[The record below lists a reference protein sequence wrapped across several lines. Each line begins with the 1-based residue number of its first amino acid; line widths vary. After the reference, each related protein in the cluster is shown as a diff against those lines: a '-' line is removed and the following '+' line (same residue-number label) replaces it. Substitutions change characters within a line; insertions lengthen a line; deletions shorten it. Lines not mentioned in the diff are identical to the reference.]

1 MGRGGVFHVSTL
13 YTVAPPTYNS
23 VPFGHGICELPRHTE
38 VGQLGVALVI
48 QQDVPRLGRKTHF
61 QAKAR
66 LNLFGRPKL
75 QSTCS
80 SFVEVFRHTACMQA
94 KIEPACRIKGL
105 QPAYSRMYSRVFH
118 RPTFPPKK

>member
-61 QAKAR
+61 QAKM
-66 LNLFGRPKL
+66 NLFGRPKL
-75 QSTCS
+75 QSTCLS
-80 SFVEVFRHTACMQA
+80 SAEVFHHTACIML
-94 KIEPACRIKGL
+94 KYI
-105 QPAYSRMYSRVFH
+105 
-118 RPTFPPKK
+118 